1 METGKQIWVQTG
13 INFNR
18 MQGPIISYNEI
29 PVGVYKISMSKQ
41 GFYLEYVM
49 SEFVFDYKIYGLQED
64 FINHVIKTYNE
75 AQTGNLGILLN
86 GTKGTGKTVAAKM
99 IANRLHLPVIIV
111 QNMGQEMNLQMMN
124 YLSTEINFDCVFFFD
139 EYEKTF
145 DKDTTILSFM
155 DGVYNSESRKVF
167 LLTTNTLSIDRN
179 LIGRP
184 SRILYLKKFG
194 NLEIEAASEF
204 LDDTLNNKEYK
215 QEVLEFIN
223 LLSISTIDILKSVV
237 KEINIHG
244 IEEFRKSKSYF
255 NIEINSYTY
264 TCEYASAK
272 IYNDS
277 DFDVSKITPRIF
289 LSELDRY
296 LTPNPLG
303 FNVDEYE
310 LEGEDLKTYEKWEK
324 SRKSKYPLVFHGKKY
339 VISDDKFNK
348 LSVGQRFNGDTIIG
362 IDYYNHVV
370 VCSDCYTLYFY
381 KVLNAND
388 GPNRNP
394 GLINYVF

>member
-145 DKDTTILSFM
+145 DKDITILSFM
-155 DGVYNSESRKVF
+155 DGIYNSESRKVF

-194 NLEIEAASEF
+194 NLEIEVASEF

-255 NIEINSYTY
+255 NVEINSYTY
-264 TCEYASAK
+264 TCEYASAN
-272 IYNDS
+272 IYNGS

-310 LEGEDLKTYEKWEK
+310 LEGEDLKAYEKWEK

-348 LSVGQRFNGDTIIG
+348 LSVGQKFNGDTIIG

-394 GLINYVF
+394 GLMNYVF

>member
-41 GFYLEYVM
+41 GFYLGYVM

-194 NLEIEAASEF
+194 NLEIEAVSEF

-255 NIEINSYTY
+255 NVEINSYTY
-264 TCEYASAK
+264 TCEYASAN

-310 LEGEDLKTYEKWEK
+310 LEGEDLETYEKWEK

-348 LSVGQRFNGDTIIG
+348 LSVGQKFNGDAIIG

>member
-255 NIEINSYTY
+255 NVEINSYTY
-264 TCEYASAK
+264 TCEYASAN

-388 GPNRNP
+388 GPNKNP
-394 GLINYVF
+394 GLMNYVF

>member
-13 INFNR
+13 INFKR

-64 FINHVIKTYNE
+64 LINHVIKTYNE

-167 LLTTNTLSIDRN
+167 LLITNTLSIDRN

-255 NIEINSYTY
+255 NVEINSYTY
-264 TCEYASAK
+264 TCEYASAN

-277 DFDVSKITPRIF
+277 NFDISKITPRIF

-303 FNVDEYE
+303 FNVNEYE

-370 VCSDCYTLYFY
+370 VCSDCYTFYFY

-394 GLINYVF
+394 GLMNYVF

>member
-41 GFYLEYVM
+41 GFYLEYII

-255 NIEINSYTY
+255 NVEINSYTY
-264 TCEYASAK
+264 TCEYASAN

-324 SRKSKYPLVFHGKKY
+324 SRKSKYPLIFHGKKY

-394 GLINYVF
+394 GLMNYVF

>member
-255 NIEINSYTY
+255 NVEINSYTY
-264 TCEYASAK
+264 TCEYASAN

-310 LEGEDLKTYEKWEK
+310 LDGEDLKTYEKWEK

-394 GLINYVF
+394 GLMNYVF

>member
-41 GFYLEYVM
+41 GFYFEYVM

-255 NIEINSYTY
+255 NVEINSYTY
-264 TCEYASAK
+264 TCEYASAN

-348 LSVGQRFNGDTIIG
+348 LSVGQRFNGNTIIG

-394 GLINYVF
+394 GLMNYVF

>member
-49 SEFVFDYKIYGLQED
+49 SKFVFDYKIYGLQED

-255 NIEINSYTY
+255 NVEINSYTY
-264 TCEYASAK
+264 TCEYANAN

-348 LSVGQRFNGDTIIG
+348 LSVGQRFNDDTIIG

>member
-41 GFYLEYVM
+41 RFYLEYVM

-237 KEINIHG
+237 REINIHG

-255 NIEINSYTY
+255 NVEINSYTY

-348 LSVGQRFNGDTIIG
+348 LSVGQRFNDDTIIG

-388 GPNRNP
+388 GPNINP
-394 GLINYVF
+394 GLMNYVF

>member
-255 NIEINSYTY
+255 NVEINSYTY
-264 TCEYASAK
+264 TCEYASAN

-296 LTPNPLG
+296 ITPNPLG

-348 LSVGQRFNGDTIIG
+348 LSVGQKFNGDTIIG

-394 GLINYVF
+394 GLMNYVF

>member
-49 SEFVFDYKIYGLQED
+49 SEFVFDYKIYGLQKD

-255 NIEINSYTY
+255 NVEINSYTY
-264 TCEYASAK
+264 TCEYASAN

-324 SRKSKYPLVFHGKKY
+324 SRKSKYPLVFYGKKHI
-339 VISDDKFNK
+339 ISDDKFNK

>member
-75 AQTGNLGILLN
+75 VQTGNLGILLN

-194 NLEIEAASEF
+194 NLEIKAASEF

-255 NIEINSYTY
+255 NVEINSYTY
-264 TCEYASAK
+264 TCEYASAN

-310 LEGEDLKTYEKWEK
+310 LESEDLKTYEKWEK

-348 LSVGQRFNGDTIIG
+348 LSVGQKFNGDNIIG

-394 GLINYVF
+394 GLMNYVF

>member
-124 YLSTEINFDCVFFFD
+124 YLSTEINFNCIFFFD

-194 NLEIEAASEF
+194 NLKIEAASEF

-255 NIEINSYTY
+255 NVEINSYTY
-264 TCEYASAK
+264 TCEYASADS
-272 IYNDS
+272 YNDS
-277 DFDVSKITPRIF
+277 NFDVSKITPRIF

-348 LSVGQRFNGDTIIG
+348 LSVGQKFNGDTIIG

-370 VCSDCYTLYFY
+370 VCSNCYTLYFY

-394 GLINYVF
+394 GLMNYVF

>member
-86 GTKGTGKTVAAKM
+86 GTKGTGKTVTAKM

-255 NIEINSYTY
+255 NVEINSYTY
-264 TCEYASAK
+264 TCEYASAN

-303 FNVDEYE
+303 FNVNGYE

-324 SRKSKYPLVFHGKKY
+324 SRKSKYPLVFHGKNY

-348 LSVGQRFNGDTIIG
+348 LSVGQKFNGYTIIG

-394 GLINYVF
+394 GLMNYVF

>member
-145 DKDTTILSFM
+145 NKDTTILSFM

-244 IEEFRKSKSYF
+244 IEEFRKFKSYF
-255 NIEINSYTY
+255 NVEINSYTY
-264 TCEYASAK
+264 TCEYASAN

-394 GLINYVF
+394 GLMNYVF

>member
-255 NIEINSYTY
+255 NVEINSYTY
-264 TCEYASAK
+264 TCEYASAN

-310 LEGEDLKTYEKWEK
+310 LEDEDLKTYEKWEK

-348 LSVGQRFNGDTIIG
+348 LSVGQKFNGDTIIG

-394 GLINYVF
+394 GLMNYVF

>member
-18 MQGPIISYNEI
+18 IQGPIISYNEI

-64 FINHVIKTYNE
+64 FINHIIKTYNE

-244 IEEFRKSKSYF
+244 IEKFRKSKSYF
-255 NIEINSYTY
+255 NVEINSYTY
-264 TCEYASAK
+264 TCEYASAN

-348 LSVGQRFNGDTIIG
+348 LSVGQKFNGDTIIG

-394 GLINYVF
+394 GLMNYIF

>member
-1 METGKQIWVQTG
+1 METGKQIWVQAG

-18 MQGPIISYNEI
+18 MQGPIISYDKI
-29 PVGVYKISMSKQ
+29 PVGVYKISMGKQ

-86 GTKGTGKTVAAKM
+86 GTKGTGKTVATKI

-145 DKDTTILSFM
+145 NQDTTILSFM
-155 DGVYNSESRKVF
+155 DGVYNSTSRKVF
-167 LLTTNTLSIDRN
+167 LLTTNNLTIDRN

-184 SRILYLKKFG
+184 SRIMYLKKFG

-204 LDDTLNNKEYK
+204 LDDTLDNKEYK

-255 NIEINSYTY
+255 NVEINSYTY
-264 TCEYASAK
+264 TCEYASAN

-348 LSVGQRFNGDTIIG
+348 LSVGQKFNGDNIIG

-370 VCSDCYTLYFY
+370 VCSDYYILYFY

-388 GPNRNP
+388 SPNRNP

>member
-75 AQTGNLGILLN
+75 VQTGNLGILLN

-255 NIEINSYTY
+255 NVEINSYTY
-264 TCEYASAK
+264 TCEYASAN

-310 LEGEDLKTYEKWEK
+310 LEGEDLKTYEKWKK
-324 SRKSKYPLVFHGKKY
+324 SKKSKYPLVFHGKKY

-348 LSVGQRFNGDTIIG
+348 LSVGQKFNYDNIIG

-388 GPNRNP
+388 DPNRNP

>member
-237 KEINIHG
+237 REINIHG

-255 NIEINSYTY
+255 NVEINSYTY
-264 TCEYASAK
+264 TCEYASAN

-289 LSELDRY
+289 LSELNRY

-348 LSVGQRFNGDTIIG
+348 LSVGQKFNGDTIIG

-394 GLINYVF
+394 GLMNYVF

>member
-41 GFYLEYVM
+41 GFYLEYVI

-167 LLTTNTLSIDRN
+167 LLTTNTLNIDRN

-184 SRILYLKKFG
+184 SRIMYLKKFG
-194 NLEIEAASEF
+194 NLETEVASKF
-204 LDDTLNNKEYK
+204 LDDTLDNREYK
-215 QEVLEFIN
+215 QEVLEFIE
-223 LLSISTIDILKSVV
+223 LLSISTIDILKSIV

-255 NIEINSYTY
+255 NVETNSYTY
-264 TCEYASAK
+264 TCEYASAN

-277 DFDVSKITPRIF
+277 NFDVTKITPKIF

-310 LEGEDLKTYEKWEK
+310 LEGEDLKTYENWEK
-324 SRKSKYPLVFHGKKY
+324 NRKSKYPIVFHGKKF
-339 VISDDKFNK
+339 VSSDNRFEK
-348 LSVGQRFNGDTIIG
+348 LTVGQRFNGEIIIG
-362 IDYYNHVV
+362 IDYYNHVI
-370 VCSDCYTLYFY
+370 VCSDIYCMYFY
-381 KVLNAND
+381 KVQNAAD
-388 GPNRNP
+388 GPSRTY
-394 GLINYVF
+394 GLMNYVF

>member
-18 MQGPIISYNEI
+18 MQGPIVSYNEI

-194 NLEIEAASEF
+194 NLEIETASEF

-255 NIEINSYTY
+255 NVEINSYTY
-264 TCEYASAK
+264 TCEYASAT

-277 DFDVSKITPRIF
+277 GFDISKITPRIF

-303 FNVDEYE
+303 FNVDKYE

-339 VISDDKFNK
+339 VISDNKFNK
-348 LSVGQRFNGDTIIG
+348 LSVGQRFNDETIIG

-370 VCSDCYTLYFY
+370 VCSDYYTLYFY

-388 GPNRNP
+388 GSNRNP
-394 GLINYVF
+394 GLMNYVF

>member
-86 GTKGTGKTVAAKM
+86 GTKGTGKTVTAKM

-237 KEINIHG
+237 KEINIHE

-255 NIEINSYTY
+255 NVEINSYTY
-264 TCEYASAK
+264 TCEYASAN

-394 GLINYVF
+394 GLMNYVF

>member
-18 MQGPIISYNEI
+18 MQGPIISYDKI
-29 PVGVYKISMSKQ
+29 PVGVYKISMGKQ

-75 AQTGNLGILLN
+75 SKTGNLGILLN
-86 GTKGTGKTVAAKM
+86 GTKGTGKTVSAKM
-99 IANRLHLPVIIV
+99 IANKLNIPVIIV
-111 QNMGQEMNLQMMN
+111 QNMGEELNLQMMN
-124 YLSTEINFDCVFFFD
+124 YMSTEINFDCIFFFD

-145 DKDTTILSFM
+145 NQDTTILSFM
-155 DGVYNSESRKVF
+155 DGVYNSTSRKVF
-167 LLTTNTLSIDRN
+167 LLTTNNLTIDRN

-184 SRILYLKKFG
+184 SRIMYLKKFG
-194 NLEIEAASEF
+194 NLETEVASKF
-204 LDDTLNNKEYK
+204 LDDTLDNREYK
-215 QEVLEFIN
+215 QEVLEFIE
-223 LLSISTIDILKSVV
+223 LLSISTIDILKSIV

-255 NIEINSYTY
+255 NVETNSYTY
-264 TCEYASAK
+264 TCEYASAN

-277 DFDVSKITPRIF
+277 NFDVTKITPKIF
-289 LSELDRY
+289 LSELNRY

-310 LEGEDLKTYEKWEK
+310 LEGEDLKTYENWEK
-324 SRKSKYPLVFHGKKY
+324 NRKSKYPIVFHGKKF
-339 VISDDKFNK
+339 VSSDNRFEK
-348 LSVGQRFNGDTIIG
+348 LTVGQRFNGETIIG
-362 IDYYNHVV
+362 IDYYNHVI
-370 VCSDCYTLYFY
+370 VCSDIYCMYFY
-381 KVLNAND
+381 KVQNAAD
-388 GPNRNP
+388 GPSRTY
-394 GLINYVF
+394 GLMNYVF

>member
-145 DKDTTILSFM
+145 NKDTTILSFM

-255 NIEINSYTY
+255 NVEINSYTY
-264 TCEYASAK
+264 TCEYASAN

-394 GLINYVF
+394 GLMNYVF

>member
-255 NIEINSYTY
+255 NVEINSYTY
-264 TCEYASAK
+264 TCEYANAN

-277 DFDVSKITPRIF
+277 DFDVFKITPRIF

-370 VCSDCYTLYFY
+370 VCSDYYTLYFY

-394 GLINYVF
+394 GLMNYVF

>member
-18 MQGPIISYNEI
+18 MQGPIISYDKI

-49 SEFVFDYKIYGLQED
+49 DKFVFDYKIYGLQED

-75 AQTGNLGILLN
+75 SKTGNLGILLN
-86 GTKGTGKTVAAKM
+86 GLKGTGKTVAAKM
-99 IANRLHLPVIIV
+99 IANKLNIPVIIV
-111 QNMGQEMNLQMMN
+111 QNMGKEINLQMMN
-124 YLSTEINFDCVFFFD
+124 YMSTEINFDCIFFFD

-145 DKDTTILSFM
+145 NQDTTILSFM
-155 DGVYNSESRKVF
+155 DGVYNSTSRKVF
-167 LLTTNTLSIDRN
+167 LLTTNNLTIDKN

-184 SRILYLKKFG
+184 SRIMYLKKFG
-194 NLEIEAASEF
+194 NLETEVASKF
-204 LDDTLNNKEYK
+204 LDDTLDNREYK
-215 QEVLEFIN
+215 QEVLEFID
-223 LLSISTIDILKSVV
+223 LLSISTIDILKSIV

-255 NIEINSYTY
+255 NVEINSYTY
-264 TCEYASAK
+264 TCEYASAN
-272 IYNDS
+272 IYNDF

-303 FNVDEYE
+303 FNVDKYE
-310 LEGEDLKTYEKWEK
+310 LEGEDLKTYENWENN
-324 SRKSKYPLVFHGKKY
+324 RKSKYPIIFHGKKF
-339 VISDDKFNK
+339 VSSDNRFEK
-348 LSVGQRFNGDTIIG
+348 LTVGERFNGETIIG
-362 IDYYNHVV
+362 IDYYNHVI
-370 VCSDCYTLYFY
+370 VCSDIYCMYFY
-381 KVLNAND
+381 KVQNAAD
-388 GPNRNP
+388 GPSRTY
-394 GLINYVF
+394 GLMNYVF

>member
-223 LLSISTIDILKSVV
+223 LLSISIIDILKSVV

-255 NIEINSYTY
+255 NVEINSYTY
-264 TCEYASAK
+264 TCEYASAN

-348 LSVGQRFNGDTIIG
+348 LSVGQKFNGDTIIG

-394 GLINYVF
+394 GLMNYVF

>member
-75 AQTGNLGILLN
+75 VQTGNLGILLN

-99 IANRLHLPVIIV
+99 IANRFHLPVIIV

-255 NIEINSYTY
+255 NVEINSYTY
-264 TCEYASAK
+264 TCEYASAN

-277 DFDVSKITPRIF
+277 DFDVSKITPRLF
-289 LSELDRY
+289 LSELDKY

-348 LSVGQRFNGDTIIG
+348 LSVGQKFNGDTIIG

-394 GLINYVF
+394 GLMNYVF

>member
-255 NIEINSYTY
+255 NVEINSYTY
-264 TCEYASAK
+264 TCEYASAN

-348 LSVGQRFNGDTIIG
+348 LSVGQKFNGNTIIG

>member
-1 METGKQIWVQTG
+1 MDTGKQIWVQTG

-49 SEFVFDYKIYGLQED
+49 SEFIFDYKIYGLQED

-255 NIEINSYTY
+255 NVEINSYTY
-264 TCEYASAK
+264 TCEYASAN

-289 LSELDRY
+289 LSELGRY

-348 LSVGQRFNGDTIIG
+348 LSVGQKFNGDTIIG

>member
-41 GFYLEYVM
+41 RFYLEYVM

-75 AQTGNLGILLN
+75 AQTRNLGILLN

-255 NIEINSYTY
+255 NVEINSYTY
-264 TCEYASAK
+264 ICEYASAN

-303 FNVDEYE
+303 FNVDKYE
-310 LEGEDLKTYEKWEK
+310 LEGEDLKTYEKWEE

-339 VISDDKFNK
+339 VISDDRFEK
-348 LSVGQRFNGDTIIG
+348 LTVGQRFNGGTIIG
-362 IDYYNHVV
+362 IDYYNHVI
-370 VCSDCYTLYFY
+370 VCSDIYCMYFY
-381 KVLNAND
+381 KVQNAAD
-388 GPNRNP
+388 GPSRTY
-394 GLINYVF
+394 GLMNYVF

>member
-255 NIEINSYTY
+255 NVEINSYTY
-264 TCEYASAK
+264 TCEYASAN

-348 LSVGQRFNGDTIIG
+348 LSVGQRFNGNTIIG

>member
-29 PVGVYKISMSKQ
+29 PVGVYKISMGKQ

-194 NLEIEAASEF
+194 NLEIEAASKF

-255 NIEINSYTY
+255 NVEINSYTY
-264 TCEYASAK
+264 TCEYASAN

-303 FNVDEYE
+303 SNVDEYE
-310 LEGEDLKTYEKWEK
+310 LEGEDLKTYKKWEK

-348 LSVGQRFNGDTIIG
+348 LSVGQKFNGDTIIG

-394 GLINYVF
+394 GLMNYVF

>member
-18 MQGPIISYNEI
+18 MQGPIISYSEI

-75 AQTGNLGILLN
+75 VQTGNLGILLN

-255 NIEINSYTY
+255 NVEINSYTY
-264 TCEYASAK
+264 TCEYASAN

-303 FNVDEYE
+303 FNVDEYK

-348 LSVGQRFNGDTIIG
+348 LSVGQKFNGDNIIG

>member
-255 NIEINSYTY
+255 NVEINSYTY
-264 TCEYASAK
+264 TCEYASAN

-348 LSVGQRFNGDTIIG
+348 LSVRQKFNGDTIIG

-394 GLINYVF
+394 GLMNYVF

>member
-255 NIEINSYTY
+255 NVEINSYTY
-264 TCEYASAK
+264 TCEYASAN

-303 FNVDEYE
+303 FNVNEYE

-348 LSVGQRFNGDTIIG
+348 LSVGQKFNGDTIIG

-394 GLINYVF
+394 GLMNYVF

>member
-75 AQTGNLGILLN
+75 VQTGNLGILLN

-255 NIEINSYTY
+255 NVEINSYTY
-264 TCEYASAK
+264 TCEYASAN

-303 FNVDEYE
+303 FNVNEYE

-324 SRKSKYPLVFHGKKY
+324 SRKSKYPLVFHNKKY

-394 GLINYVF
+394 GLMNYIF

>member
-255 NIEINSYTY
+255 NVEINSYTY
-264 TCEYASAK
+264 TCEYASAN

-324 SRKSKYPLVFHGKKY
+324 SKKSKYPLVFHGKKY

-348 LSVGQRFNGDTIIG
+348 LSVGQKFNGDNIIG

-394 GLINYVF
+394 GLMNYVF